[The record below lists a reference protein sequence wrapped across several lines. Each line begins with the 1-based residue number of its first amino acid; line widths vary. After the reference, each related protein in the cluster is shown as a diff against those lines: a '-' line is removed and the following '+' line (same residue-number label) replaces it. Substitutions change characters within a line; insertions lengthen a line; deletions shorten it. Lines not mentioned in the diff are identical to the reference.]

1 MAPPTGLNIKTS
13 SVIRLVKEEKSYHN
27 ELVLQTS
34 LLTRLESGEEIEGYD
49 IKQQKTVVEQTKE
62 VIPQV
67 RQKLKV
73 AVEQLEY
80 AIDAAPESES
90 AESIEKAKSAVAEG
104 KQVLKT
110 AL

>member
-49 IKQQKTVVEQTKE
+49 IKQQVCPSSPAR
-62 VIPQV
+62 I
-67 RQKLKV
+67 
-73 AVEQLEY
+73 
-80 AIDAAPESES
+80 
-90 AESIEKAKSAVAEG
+90 AVAHMKLLENRRRADKRG
-104 KQVLKT
+104 DST
-110 AL
+110 G